1 MYTNKCI
8 KCGKEF
14 ETKNPKRVICPDCLY
29 PEKGA
34 TPAAPTDENGAVAD
48 YSRGY
53 SAGSENSE
61 RFQRRYNNPRPQNEN
76 YKEAVANYEKYV
88 QLKNQAGEKDELSD
102 FANSRIKE
110 LKEYLASLK

>member
-29 PEKGA
+29 PER
-34 TPAAPTDENGAVAD
+34 TSVTDAPTDENGAVQD

-53 SAGSENSE
+53 SAGSGNPENYAK
-61 RFQRRYNNPRPQNEN
+61 RYNNNRPQNN
-76 YKEAVANYEKYV
+76 GFKP
-88 QLKNQAGEKDELSD
+88 KNNFQKPIDKTS
-102 FANSRIKE
+102 FSC
-110 LKEYLASLK
+110 